1 MTDSKAKARI
11 LNPFELDKENLSLV
25 EFMNDISNQENFLQ
39 WQLPLWRTVNGFGKT
54 FQIKKVFATIDFC
67 LHWCPTV
74 LLATVWT
81 PLTKCLI
88 SFTSTDCMNICRQ
101 GCKGIQNRGTVGW
114 LNLKLVGKL
123 SSRWFHPTR
132 KNLNWQ
138 EVPWNWWDEIA
149 NCNFNIFWTYQPI
162 VQHHFRCIGHDFHY
176 FLFWFPISLDDCAL
190 SSTRWRKYFC
200 STMT

>member
-1 MTDSKAKARI
+1 MNKLFYIGICHYEGQEMDLAR
-11 LNPFELDKENLSLV
+11 LFKLRR
-25 EFMNDISNQENFLQ
+25 F
-39 WQLPLWRTVNGFGKT
+39 
-54 FQIKKVFATIDFC
+54 FATIDFC

-114 LNLKLVGKL
+114 LNQELVGKL
-123 SSRWFHPTR
+123 SQRWFHPTW

-162 VQHHFRCIGHDFHY
+162 VQHHFRCIRHDFHY
-176 FLFWFPISLDDCAL
+176 FLFWFPISLDDSAL